1 MNRLRTMLA
10 QLCNRPL
17 WLFLALWCSIM
28 LVYLPAYKA
37 GFMGD
42 FLGMY
47 FFIDDISFWDFI
59 NRSNAEVKSFYQ
71 VTQLQLYAFI
81 KMFGVHPLPWFILIT
96 GMHAA
101 TGLTIFT
108 FFKKLFHDFRL
119 NAATALAFCG
129 TLLFLFNPN
138 ITEVTVWKGGYH
150 YFTGIIMQLAICIW
164 TLQYL
169 HTGRGRYIGYALALF
184 FISIFTLEIFYITPA
199 LVFALVL
206 GYYWRGI
213 IDRTTRNKALVKIFV
228 PLIAIFLLHLLL
240 FRFIYGS
247 WIAHYGVTSTFNP
260 QMSEMLPRVGKY
272 LSTLLLLTGFWE
284 VKARLGL
291 YDWLSQPP
299 VYYGLTSVLLL
310 LAGAG
315 LVFFKRLKAYG
326 QLATFLLIATLLSLV
341 LVVPIYFDD
350 LFALY
355 NSRRC
360 YQPGIFIYLLVVVLL
375 FALIRNKKLRMFLF
389 GFYFLFFL
397 FHTVERSVDW
407 RRSTQVREGMLQNFH
422 HASSDTLLLL
432 NLPSYFKD
440 IRIMPANTL
449 NEFNKQLQLF
459 EHDTIRGQL
468 YEVSSYNM
476 QHLWDGAHVT
486 VLDSATLKV
495 TLNQWG
501 TWWLYNYIGA
511 SDYENDLYRFEL
523 TDPGHEYLIKLK
535 RTPPN
540 MTILYQDGLQ
550 WKQVNLNQR
559 GEQW

>member
-17 WLFLALWCSIM
+17 WLFLALWCSIA

-47 FFIDDISFWDFI
+47 FFIDDISFWDFV

-71 VTQLQLYAFI
+71 ITQLQLYAFI

-108 FFKKLFHDFRL
+108 FFRKLFSDFRL
-119 NAATALAFCG
+119 TAATTLALG
-129 TLLFLFNPN
+129 STVLFLFNPN

-169 HTGRGRYIGYALALF
+169 HTGRRQYIGYALALF

-199 LVFALVL
+199 LVFGLVL
-206 GYYWRGI
+206 GYYWSGI
-213 IDRTTRNKALVKIFV
+213 IDSARRNKALLQIFV
-228 PLIAIFLLHLLL
+228 PLVAIFLLHLLL
-240 FRFIYGS
+240 FRYVYGS
-247 WIAHYGVTSTFNP
+247 WIAHYGVTSTFDP
-260 QMSEMLPRVGKY
+260 KLSEMLPRVGKY
-272 LSTLLLLTGFWE
+272 LSTLLLLSGFWE
-284 VKARLGL
+284 VKARLAL
-291 YDWLSQPP
+291 YEWLSQPP
-299 VYYGLTSVLLL
+299 VYYGLTSLLL
-310 LAGAG
+310 VLTAAG
-315 LVFFKRLKAYG
+315 LIFFKKLKAYG
-326 QLATFLLIATLLSLV
+326 RLATFLLIATLLSLV

-360 YQPGIFIYLLVVVLL
+360 YQPGIFLYMLVVLLL
-375 FALIRNKKLRMFLF
+375 FALVRNKKLRMFLF

-397 FHTVERSVDW
+397 FHTVQRSVDW
-407 RRSTQVREGMLQNFH
+407 RRSTQVREGILHNFH
-422 HASSDTLLLL
+422 YTSSDTLLLL

-459 EHDTIRGQL
+459 EHDTIRGRL

-511 SDYENDLYRFEL
+511 SGYENDLYTLEL
-523 TDPGHEYLIKLK
+523 TDPGHEYLLKLK

-540 MTILYQDGLQ
+540 MTLLYQDGLH
-550 WKQVNLNQR
+550 WKQVNLSQR